1 MFKYPYL
8 KNDIA
13 EKDLELMK
21 WYSCNTEELAN
32 YYSNKVLDK
41 FWSTEELK
49 ERRVM
54 IHTPLMNDIAILNA
68 NLLFSE
74 SFHYISE
81 KDLNKDRLDEILY
94 NNSFDSILIESA
106 ELCSAFSGIYFK
118 IDIDSNEVNPL
129 INVSVPYY
137 TIPVFKNRKLV
148 KVIFWQEFK
157 DEFKVFRLFE
167 TREIINGSLNI
178 TYKLYEGSD
187 DNLGREVDI
196 NKIEE
201 VAVLNLQD
209 IIIPINDLGVVYI
222 PNLKPNLMYPL
233 SPLGRADCEGLISLL
248 DSLDETFSSWIRD
261 LRLGMARI
269 FVDSEILRKG
279 KFDVYNEVYLKIDL
293 TQNKLAN
300 VNYKP
305 IEPLQFQIRVNEHK
319 ETALTLMR
327 EVTTR
332 AGYAPQSFGMDIEG
346 RAESG
351 TALNIMQGKSLLT
364 RKKKIKYWQDGLEE
378 LFWQLQEFDRV
389 FYNGDKEVDFNVTFP
404 SEVKTSLEQTSNT
417 IRNLRQVQ
425 LLSNYTSLKLL
436 FPEWSEE
443 EIQAEIDRM
452 NEIL

>member
-1 MFKYPYL
+1 
-8 KNDIA
+8 
-13 EKDLELMK
+13 
-21 WYSCNTEELAN
+21 
-32 YYSNKVLDK
+32 
-41 FWSTEELK
+41 
-49 ERRVM
+49 
-54 IHTPLMNDIAILNA
+54 
-68 NLLFSE
+68 
-74 SFHYISE
+74 
-81 KDLNKDRLDEILY
+81 
-94 NNSFDSILIESA
+94 
-106 ELCSAFSGIYFK
+106 
-118 IDIDSNEVNPL
+118 
-129 INVSVPYY
+129 
-137 TIPVFKNRKLV
+137 
-148 KVIFWQEFK
+148 
-157 DEFKVFRLFE
+157 
-167 TREIINGSLNI
+167 
-178 TYKLYEGSD
+178 
-187 DNLGREVDI
+187 
-196 NKIEE
+196 
-201 VAVLNLQD
+201 
-209 IIIPINDLGVVYI
+209 
-222 PNLKPNLMYPL
+222 
-233 SPLGRADCEGLISLL
+233 
-248 DSLDETFSSWIRD
+248 
-261 LRLGMARI
+261 MARI